1 MDVPNDKLP
10 RDAMNHY
17 SERLSTRIRATG
29 SGLCVGIDPRLD
41 TLGRDAESLLGRL
54 VDETAEFAAAFKPNM
69 AYFEAQGSEGFAL
82 LERVIARVPKEVPVI
97 LDAKRGDLGA
107 TQEYYAK
114 AYFECMDVAAVTLN
128 AYMGFDAIEP
138 FLKYEGK
145 GVYLLAVTSNPGASD
160 IEMQT
165 LADGR
170 QVFQL
175 VGDMRERAIS
185 EGLPGDVGFVVGL
198 TNATPEVLAAVPDG
212 PLLVPGLGA
221 QGGELAGL
229 AGQAR
234 KAPIVI
240 NVSRGIFPGD
250 PSKTYAEQ
258 ARDFAGKIARA
269 L

>member
-1 MDVPNDKLP
+1 MND
-10 RDAMNHY
+10 Y
-17 SERLSTRIRATG
+17 SELLAARIRATG
-29 SGLCVGIDPRLD
+29 SALCVGIDPRLD
-41 TLGRDAESLLGRL
+41 TLGRETEALLNRL

-69 AYFEAQGSEGFAL
+69 AYFEAEGSEGFAL
-82 LERVIARVPKEVPVI
+82 LERVIARVPKDVPVI
-97 LDAKRGDLGA
+97 LDAKRGDIGA

-114 AYFECMDVAAVTLN
+114 AYFERMDVAAVTLN

-138 FLKYEGK
+138 FLKYPGK
-145 GVYLLAVTSNPGASD
+145 GVYLLAVTSNPGAVD
-160 IEMQT
+160 LETQV

-170 QVFQL
+170 QVFEL
-175 VGDMRERAIS
+175 VGDMRGRAIS

-229 AGQAR
+229 SGQAR
-234 KAPIVI
+234 TAPVVI

-250 PSKTYAEQ
+250 PAKSFAEQ
-258 ARDFAGKIARA
+258 AREFAEKIVAA

>member
-1 MDVPNDKLP
+1 MS
-10 RDAMNHY
+10 AF
-17 SERLSTRIRATG
+17 SELLSARIRATG
-29 SGLCVGIDPRLD
+29 SALCVGIDPRLD
-41 TLGRDAESLLGRL
+41 TLGRDAEALLGRL
-54 VDETAEFAAAFKPNM
+54 VDETAECAAAFKPNM

-82 LERVIARVPKEVPVI
+82 LERVIAKIPQEVPVI
-97 LDAKRGDLGA
+97 LDAKRGDIGA

-114 AYFECMDVAAVTLN
+114 AYFERMDVAAVTLS

-160 IEMQT
+160 IET
-165 LADGR
+165 RVLDDGR
-170 QVFQL
+170 QVFEL
-175 VGDMRERAIS
+175 VGDMRERALA

-234 KAPIVI
+234 TAPIVI

-250 PSKTYAEQ
+250 PAKSFAEQ
-258 ARDFAGKIARA
+258 ARDYAGQIAAA